1 MAQTVNAEIISIGT
15 EILLGEITDTNSV
28 HIARTL
34 RDVGVNLYY
43 IVSVGDN
50 QARITAAIQ
59 AALQRADVVITTGGL
74 GPTVDDM
81 TRQGV
86 AAATGRGLTFHPPLL
101 EKIAERFAG
110 FGVQMTANNRQQ
122 AYLPDGAIAVEN
134 PVGTAP
140 GFIVEHT
147 GKLVI
152 SLPGVPREMRFLLA
166 EEIIPFLRAR
176 YSLGVIRTHTLRTA
190 GIGESALDDLIG
202 PALLE
207 GSNPTVG
214 LGAHSG
220 VIDVRITAKADSW
233 EQGDALIAEVE
244 GQLKTRIGLY
254 IFGTGDDTIQ
264 QALVSALQAHS
275 ATIALSETGTGAAVA
290 QLIRAAEG
298 GGVVVRFAEGY
309 TALPDL
315 QQAYPGLAQRSLR
328 EQAAY
333 LAEQICIRSG
343 AQVGLAVISN
353 PDQVED
359 HADAD
364 ASTAVAVFADGTTK
378 SRVYGFG
385 AQAEVTRGWTSTWS
399 LATAW
404 RMIQDHAGA
413 G

>member
-1 MAQTVNAEIISIGT
+1 MAQTVNAEIISVGT

-28 HIARTL
+28 HIARAL
-34 RDVGVNLYY
+34 RDVGVNIYY
-43 IVSVGDN
+43 MVSVGDN
-50 QARITAAIQ
+50 QTRITAAIQ
-59 AALQRADVVITTGGL
+59 AALQRADIVITTGGL

-86 AAATGRGLTFHPPLL
+86 AAATERGLTFHPDLL

-110 FGVQMTANNRQQ
+110 FGVRMTDNNRQQ

-140 GFIVEHT
+140 SFIVEHN

-166 EEIIPFLRAR
+166 EEIIPFLRKR
-176 YSLGVIRTHTLRTA
+176 YNLGVIRTHTLRTA

-207 GSNPTVG
+207 GGNPTIG

-220 VIDVRITAKADSW
+220 IIDIRITAKADSW
-233 EQGDALIAEVE
+233 EQGDAMIAAVE
-244 GQLKTRIGLY
+244 AQLRARVGSY
-254 IFGTGDDTIQ
+254 IFGTGQDSIQ
-264 QALVSALQAHS
+264 QVLVDALHGRSAA
-275 ATIALSETGTGAAVA
+275 IALSETGTGAAAA
-290 QLIRAAEG
+290 QLIRAAG
-298 GGVVVRFAEGY
+298 GDSVLGFAEDY
-309 TALPDL
+309 ATLPDL
-315 QQAYPGLAQRSLR
+315 QRAHPDLARQPLR
-328 EQAAY
+328 DQAAQ
-333 LAEQICIRSG
+333 LAEQICARSG
-343 AQVGLAVISN
+343 ARVGLAIISN
-353 PDQVED
+353 PDQTED
-359 HADAD
+359 HADTD
-364 ASTAVAVFADGTTK
+364 ASTAVAVFAGGKTR

-385 AQAEVTRGWTSTWS
+385 ALAEVSRSWTSTWG

-404 RMIQDHAGA
+404 RMLQEITGA